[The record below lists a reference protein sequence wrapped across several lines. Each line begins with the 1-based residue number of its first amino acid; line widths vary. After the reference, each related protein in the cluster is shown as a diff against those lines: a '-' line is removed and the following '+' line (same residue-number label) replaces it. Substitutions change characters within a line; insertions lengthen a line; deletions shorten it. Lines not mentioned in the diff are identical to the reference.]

1 MVCWRFVSISYSANS
16 RWWRSS
22 IFIVLPS
29 HGALLQGQLTAVKGT
44 PTYMTLS
51 RIIDRDSC
59 QFFALE
65 LQSFY
70 HKVFPLEKM
79 AFAVLIYYLHVDFS
93 FRVIRITFFDLV
105 TFLVNLWN
113 PCSKKVGEIDG
124 LSLLVAVDAWLAQYR
139 SRMRS
144 NAQTL
149 VEISFRK
156 YCFGNWDFTAAQV
169 VWHQEEDGRRQFAYV
184 GHETAAVEEIFI
196 LDHCRVPLQLANKV
210 FSSFVA
216 RKKVWMQSALFGIY
230 FIIWAVRRTEWLSK
244 SVLIMAT
251 LAQT

>member
-1 MVCWRFVSISYSANS
+1 MTFVNFYCASLTWGSAARTVDGGERNPHLHDS
-16 RWWRSS
+16 FENNWPWLVPVFCTWTSE
-22 IFIVLPS
+22 FLPQS
-29 HGALLQGQLTAVKGT
+29 
-44 PTYMTLS
+44 LS
-51 RIIDRDSC
+51 
-59 QFFALE
+59 L
-65 LQSFY
+65 
-70 HKVFPLEKM
+70 
-79 AFAVLIYYLHVDFS
+79 AFAVLIYLHVDFS